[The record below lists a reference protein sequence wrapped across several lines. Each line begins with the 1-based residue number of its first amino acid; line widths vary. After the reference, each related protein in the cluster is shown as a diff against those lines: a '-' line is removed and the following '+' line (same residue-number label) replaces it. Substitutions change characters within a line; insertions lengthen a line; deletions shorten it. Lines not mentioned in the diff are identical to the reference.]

1 MFESVAPETFI
12 PRSRKAMYESLPV
25 SIGVHAA
32 LSIGI
37 LVAATW
43 HVGFPTHTPRALVA
57 YQIEAPI
64 PIPPPPPPPPP
75 AVRQIEVPQHV
86 PVGRVA
92 DLAPTIIPDEIPQ
105 VLPQSIVQQNLPIID
120 APIVAAPQGVEG
132 GVEGGSTEGVLGGE
146 LGGTVGGEVGSVAPV
161 DTVIVKRDMPLPTAP
176 MSMTFPKYPDEA
188 RLRGWQDVVVVRYVI
203 GKNGRVREVTVLDR
217 PEREIFEK
225 VAVKAIRNWRFRP
238 YKKNG
243 VEQEVVHELTVYFKL
258 ES

>member
-1 MFESVAPETFI
+1 MFESVAPETFT

-25 SIGVHAA
+25 SIAVHAL
-32 LSIGI
+32 LS
-37 LVAATW
+37 AAIVIAGTW
-43 HVGFPTHTPRALVA
+43 HVAFPTHTPRALVA
-57 YQIEAPI
+57 YQIDAPI
-64 PIPPPPPPPPP
+64 PVPPPPPPPPP
-75 AVRQIEVPQHV
+75 AARQTEVPQNV
-86 PVGRVA
+86 PVGRMA
-92 DLAPTIIPDEIPQ
+92 DLAPTVIPDHIPE
-105 VLPQSIVQQNLPIID
+105 VLPLSAQQDLPIID

-132 GVEGGSTEGVLGGE
+132 GVVGGSMDGVVGGE

-188 RLRGWQDVVVVRYVI
+188 RIRGWQDVVVVRYVI

-238 YKKNG
+238 YKKDG